1 MKGRNENMKRLT
13 DFQYDLFIY
22 ENTLTNKI
30 DENRV
35 EQPEVFKANVIVFI
49 NKVNYYVR
57 TFKDKKLRYYC
68 YDYRVENFNIILL
81 GNDINHKKFNSL
93 VKRNH
98 LLDYLIVEFGSL
110 TFNFD
115 IEEELINYK
124 RWKRLGEIIND
135 KSPITF
141 PESEGN

>member
-124 RWKRLGEIIND
+124 RWKKI
-135 KSPITF
+135 
-141 PESEGN
+141 